1 MAKKKTHRRPS
12 TTIPLAALIGFA
24 PLTIS
29 TVSAFKTGGVE
40 GAVRV
45 ATASLTGYNT
55 YSKTWE
61 YQHMWN
67 GLFPILIGLG
77 AHKLASKLGVNR
89 ALASAGVPFVRI

>member
-1 MAKKKTHRRPS
+1 M
-12 TTIPLAALIGFA
+12 TIPLAALIGFA
-24 PLTIS
+24 PLTFT

-40 GAVRV
+40 GAARV

-77 AHKLASKLGVNR
+77 VHKLASKVGINR
-89 ALASAGVPFVRI
+89 ALAGAGVPFIRI